1 MMVTYE
7 IYTRLCD
14 GANLR
19 KLGWDQGFMVA
30 VSTTAGSLQSARA
43 HP

>member
-30 VSTTAGSLQSARA
+30 VVDHGGGLQSARA